1 MVAGHFVPVSM
12 NSENKR
18 EQQNKRKQTSTQP
31 KQHVICNW
39 QTFMRHIVIVAHCGD
54 VILCFSFT
62 FSRNICL
69 IVAKT
74 NKATVIHL
82 ADSYPR

>member
-1 MVAGHFVPVSM
+1 MLKSVSVSVSDNAVSM

-54 VILCFSFT
+54 VILCFQFY
-62 FSRNICL
+62 F
-69 IVAKT
+69 
-74 NKATVIHL
+74 
-82 ADSYPR
+82 

>member
-1 MVAGHFVPVSM
+1 MIPIGYGFVPVSM

-31 KQHVICNW
+31 KQHVICNG

-54 VILCFSFT
+54 VILCFQFY
-62 FSRNICL
+62 F
-69 IVAKT
+69 
-74 NKATVIHL
+74 
-82 ADSYPR
+82 

>member
-1 MVAGHFVPVSM
+1 MVAGLWANIMRSTNYM

-31 KQHVICNW
+31 KQHVICNG

-54 VILCFSFT
+54 VILCFQFY
-62 FSRNICL
+62 F
-69 IVAKT
+69 
-74 NKATVIHL
+74 
-82 ADSYPR
+82 

>member
-1 MVAGHFVPVSM
+1 MVSYANFQFGLRMRRPAYFRSVSM

-54 VILCFSFT
+54 VILCFQLYF
-62 FSRNICL
+62 
-69 IVAKT
+69 
-74 NKATVIHL
+74 
-82 ADSYPR
+82 

>member
-1 MVAGHFVPVSM
+1 M

-54 VILCFSFT
+54 VILCFQFY
-62 FSRNICL
+62 FL
-69 IVAKT
+69 
-74 NKATVIHL
+74 
-82 ADSYPR
+82 